1 MSVRTGAWCRPE
13 EWRARRWWHLCWR
26 MLFCKNSEE
35 IRWRR
40 CGGISRAMA
49 DKSTSS
55 KGSTVT
61 AETTAVA
68 APRGKIHPIVK
79 YGDPVLEKLAATI
92 KKFDAELE
100 QLVDDMFAS
109 MYAASGVGLA
119 APQIGK
125 SMRLT
130 VVDVT
135 GGKNPEAKIVLANPE
150 IIHAEGEV
158 REEEGCLSIPGFRG
172 YVMRPQFVT
181 IRAQNAKGESFEIR
195 GENLLAR
202 AFCHEI
208 DHLNGILF
216 LQHLSMLK
224 RDLIRRKIKKLK
236 KQGEW

>member
-1 MSVRTGAWCRPE
+1 
-13 EWRARRWWHLCWR
+13 
-26 MLFCKNSEE
+26 
-35 IRWRR
+35 
-40 CGGISRAMA
+40 MA
-49 DKSTSS
+49 DKSKIS
-55 KGSTVT
+55 
-61 AETTAVA
+61 EAVA
-68 APRGKIHPIVK
+68 PAATETPQAPSVVRKIYPIVK
-79 YGDPVLEKLAATI
+79 YGDAILEKPGVPV
-92 KKFDAELE
+92 KKFDAELQE
-100 QLVDDMFAS
+100 LAEDMFAS
-109 MYAASGVGLA
+109 MYGAQGVGLA

-125 SMRLT
+125 SLRIA

-181 IRAQNAKGESFEIR
+181 IKAQNSKGEEFEIR

-224 RDLIRRKIKKLK
+224 RDLIKRKIKKLR

>member
-1 MSVRTGAWCRPE
+1 MP
-13 EWRARRWWHLCWR
+13 
-26 MLFCKNSEE
+26 
-35 IRWRR
+35 
-40 CGGISRAMA
+40 

-55 KGSTVT
+55 EVSTN
-61 AETTAVA
+61 AASAPADVA
-68 APRGKIHPIVK
+68 APPRKIYPIVK
-79 YGDPVLEKLAATI
+79 YGDPILEKPTAAV

-100 QLVDDMFAS
+100 KLAEDMFAS
-109 MYAASGVGLA
+109 MYAAQGVGLA
-119 APQIGK
+119 APQIGLNLR
-125 SMRLT
+125 MA

-135 GGKNPEAKIVLANPE
+135 VGKNPEAKIVLANPE

-172 YVMRPQFVT
+172 YVIRPQFVT
-181 IRAQNAKGESFEIR
+181 IKAQNAKGETFEIR

-208 DHLNGILF
+208 DHLNGVLF

-224 RDLIRRKIKKLK
+224 RDLIKRKIKKLK

>member
-1 MSVRTGAWCRPE
+1 MP
-13 EWRARRWWHLCWR
+13 
-26 MLFCKNSEE
+26 
-35 IRWRR
+35 
-40 CGGISRAMA
+40 
-49 DKSTSS
+49 DKSTRSE
-55 KGSTVT
+55 
-61 AETTAVA
+61 APAA
-68 APRGKIHPIVK
+68 APAALETPQAPTPARKIYPIVK
-79 YGDPVLEKLAATI
+79 YGDPILEKPGAPV

-100 QLVDDMFAS
+100 QLAEDMFAS
-109 MYAASGVGLA
+109 MYAAQGVGLA
-119 APQIGK
+119 APQIGL
-125 SMRLT
+125 SLQLA

-158 REEEGCLSIPGFRG
+158 REEEGCLSVPGFRG
-172 YVMRPQFVT
+172 YVLRPQFVT
-181 IRAQNAKGESFEIR
+181 IKAQNAKGEEFEIR

-224 RDLIRRKIKKLK
+224 RDLIRRKIKKLR

>member
-1 MSVRTGAWCRPE
+1 MP
-13 EWRARRWWHLCWR
+13 
-26 MLFCKNSEE
+26 
-35 IRWRR
+35 
-40 CGGISRAMA
+40 

-55 KGSTVT
+55 EAATTPATGS
-61 AETTAVA
+61 AEPAIA
-68 APRGKIHPIVK
+68 ARKIYSIVK
-79 YGDPVLEKLAATI
+79 YGDPILEKPTATI
-92 KKFDAELE
+92 TKFDAALE
-100 QLVDDMFAS
+100 QLAEDMFAS
-109 MYAASGVGLA
+109 MYAAQGVGLA
-119 APQIGK
+119 APQIGL
-125 SMRLT
+125 SLRMT
-130 VVDVT
+130 VIDVT
-135 GGKNPEAKIVLANPE
+135 TGKNPEAKIVLANPE

-181 IRAQNAKGESFEIR
+181 VRAQNAKGETFEIR